1 MESLD
6 PTKYLGDFWA
16 IVVSYYVIRW
26 VRRFLETPTRIP
38 DWDQWLKYV
47 WLAGIPLVLAD
58 QFLGRTMTWF
68 WAFICLAIVYTV
80 WLIKDYRPAR
90 TLLSAIAPLA
100 AVYVLT
106 NAVRTV
112 GFYAANKD
120 YFEAAKGFAFIWL
133 LTFVISARN
142 QKKAISKQ
150 EEERSLVEARK
161 AELEALVAER
171 TAEIRSQKEVLQ
183 EALDELKT
191 TQTQLIQ
198 SEKMASLGELT
209 AGIAHEIQNPLNF
222 VNNFSEVSVE
232 LIDELSQ
239 EQQKPVRDPELE
251 AELLTDLRQ
260 NLQKITH
267 HGHRAASIVRGMLQH
282 SRTSTGQRE
291 PVDLNDLC
299 DEYLRL
305 AYHGLRAKDKS
316 FNASFSTDLDTNLGL
331 ITAVPQ
337 DIGRV
342 LLNLITNAFYAVQQ
356 RQKAAAVP
364 TDKLAGTNS
373 PPRADTRVG
382 EGIYQPNV
390 SVKTRCV
397 DGQAQVTIT
406 DNGTGIPEELKAR
419 IFQPFFTTKPTGE
432 GTGLG
437 LSLAYDIVTKGHG
450 GTLTVESKEG
460 QGTTFVITLPA

>member
-1 MESLD
+1 MENLD
-6 PTKYLGDFWA
+6 PTQYLRGFSA
-16 IVVSYYVIRW
+16 IIVAYYVIRW
-26 VRRFLETPTRIP
+26 IRRFLDTPTRIP
-38 DWDQWLKYV
+38 EWDQWLKYV
-47 WLAGIPLVLAD
+47 WLVGIPLIMAD
-58 QFLGRTMTWF
+58 QYVGKTMTWF
-68 WAFICLAIVYTV
+68 WTFICLAIAYTV

-90 TLLSAIAPLA
+90 TLLLAIGPLA

-106 NAVRTV
+106 DSFRTV
-112 GFYAANKD
+112 GFYASNKD

-133 LTFVISARN
+133 FTFVIIARN
-142 QKKAISKQ
+142 QKKTVVKELEQRRVA
-150 EEERSLVEARK
+150 EARK

-171 TAEIRSQKEVLQ
+171 TAEIRSRK
-183 EALDELKT
+183 EALEQTLSELKM

-232 LIDELSQ
+232 LIDELS
-239 EQQKPVRDPELE
+239 EERQKQVRDHELE
-251 AELLTDLRQ
+251 AELLTDLKQ

-267 HGHRAASIVRGMLQH
+267 HGHRASSIVRGMLQH
-282 SRTSTGQRE
+282 SRASTGQRE
-291 PVDLNDLC
+291 PIDINDLC

-316 FNASFSTDLDTNLGL
+316 FNANFSTDLDANLGM

-356 RQKAAAVP
+356 RQKAPSTPTNELAKTDSSSAA
-364 TDKLAGTNS
+364 GRGIS
-373 PPRADTRVG
+373 G
-382 EGIYQPNV
+382 EAYQPTV

-397 DGQAQVTIT
+397 DGQAQISII